1 MTKLLLLA
9 EFYLNTLANIQI
21 KQFYTRQ
28 VVIIS
33 SLMTLV
39 TLTQLFPVILLH
51 IDNVYISIKVQE

>member
-9 EFYLNTLANIQI
+9 EFYLNTLANIHI